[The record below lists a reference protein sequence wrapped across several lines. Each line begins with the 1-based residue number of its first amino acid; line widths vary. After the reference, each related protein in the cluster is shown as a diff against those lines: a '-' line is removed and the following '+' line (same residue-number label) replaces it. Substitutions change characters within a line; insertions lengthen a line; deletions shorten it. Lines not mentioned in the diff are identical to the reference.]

1 MPANFSAPAPKVAF
15 LRGGSVQADSMIST
29 RGLISRL
36 TIRLELYINLIVVP
50 LAVYYGTIAGRYERE
65 KLFYI
70 ITASIIS
77 ASLATLFGMSIRI
90 WKLSG
95 ILNAFQGENGDHAAV
110 KLMLLSYPAT
120 ESIIIVLRWILGL
133 TCVYAIMQLWVGL
146 TWFETLP
153 VFFILLLCVPIN
165 SVISYCTTEHLLAP
179 VLMEERI
186 KAVHLP
192 RDSYTLISVSMR
204 TTFIVVSVLLI
215 PLITFGH
222 FLFISHLENM
232 RIPGL
237 SVHIFIILALSLAA
251 ILVTVHESNA
261 GISSGLKMT
270 VNTLENLEKGNLD
283 VAPIPLL
290 TKGEIGI
297 ISQSVNVLAH
307 SLRNSQEM
315 FEKAFRS
322 SPMGIA
328 IWRLGGG
335 FLVNVNES
343 FTEITGYTRD
353 KVAGRALEEVGLFA
367 SPADYDR
374 LVQGLIARE
383 EIRNYETEFI
393 TASGDVLTVSI
404 SAEIVMLGDESC
416 TIATIEDITEKRAL
430 EKEVLSISEKER
442 QKIGQDL
449 HDDLGPHLIGIEVM
463 SELLKKKLQ
472 EDIIPSSAEVEKIR
486 SLIEQAIAKTRRLS
500 RGLCPVFLADHGL
513 ESLLQEMASNI
524 KEVHGIDC
532 AFTYER
538 SILVEDITACTH
550 IYYIVHEAVYNAIKH
565 GHAGRVDIELL
576 YRDPVVTVSIRDNG
590 TGMVHEEAPQGMGL
604 KIMRFRANMIGA
616 DLNIASRP
624 GGGTTVTLSFMHH
637 DHAMKEGP
645 PGQP

>member
-1 MPANFSAPAPKVAF
+1 M
-15 LRGGSVQADSMIST
+15 
-29 RGLISRL
+29 
-36 TIRLELYINLIVVP
+36 
-50 LAVYYGTIAGRYERE
+50 
-65 KLFYI
+65 
-70 ITASIIS
+70 
-77 ASLATLFGMSIRI
+77 
-90 WKLSG
+90 
-95 ILNAFQGENGDHAAV
+95 
-110 KLMLLSYPAT
+110 
-120 ESIIIVLRWILGL
+120 
-133 TCVYAIMQLWVGL
+133 
-146 TWFETLP
+146 
-153 VFFILLLCVPIN
+153 
-165 SVISYCTTEHLLAP
+165 
-179 VLMEERI
+179 
-186 KAVHLP
+186 
-192 RDSYTLISVSMR
+192 
-204 TTFIVVSVLLI
+204 
-215 PLITFGH
+215 
-222 FLFISHLENM
+222 
-232 RIPGL
+232 
-237 SVHIFIILALSLAA
+237 
-251 ILVTVHESNA
+251 
-261 GISSGLKMT
+261 
-270 VNTLENLEKGNLD
+270 
-283 VAPIPLL
+283 APIPLL

-353 KVAGRALEEVGLFA
+353 NMAGRALEDVGLFA

-637 DHAMKEGP
+637 DHTMKEGP

>member
-1 MPANFSAPAPKVAF
+1 
-15 LRGGSVQADSMIST
+15 
-29 RGLISRL
+29 
-36 TIRLELYINLIVVP
+36 
-50 LAVYYGTIAGRYERE
+50 
-65 KLFYI
+65 
-70 ITASIIS
+70 
-77 ASLATLFGMSIRI
+77 
-90 WKLSG
+90 
-95 ILNAFQGENGDHAAV
+95 
-110 KLMLLSYPAT
+110 
-120 ESIIIVLRWILGL
+120 
-133 TCVYAIMQLWVGL
+133 
-146 TWFETLP
+146 
-153 VFFILLLCVPIN
+153 
-165 SVISYCTTEHLLAP
+165 
-179 VLMEERI
+179 
-186 KAVHLP
+186 
-192 RDSYTLISVSMR
+192 
-204 TTFIVVSVLLI
+204 
-215 PLITFGH
+215 
-222 FLFISHLENM
+222 M
-232 RIPGL
+232 RIPGQ
-237 SVHIFIILALSLAA
+237 SVHIFIILALVPCRHP
-251 ILVTVHESNA
+251 VTVHESERRHQLR
-261 GISSGLKMT
+261 LKMT
-270 VNTLENLEKGNLD
+270 VNTLEDLEKGNHD
-283 VAPIPLL
+283 VPPYHAHQ
-290 TKGEIGI
+290 GRSGI

-353 KVAGRALEEVGLFA
+353 NMAGRALEDVGLFA

-383 EIRNYETEFI
+383 EIRTRTEFI

-486 SLIEQAIAKTRRLS
+486 SLIELAIAKTRRLS
-500 RGLCPVFLADHGL
+500 RGGCPVFLADHGL

-590 TGMVHEEAPQGMGL
+590 TGMVHEEAPQEW
-604 KIMRFRANMIGA
+604 A
-616 DLNIASRP
+616 
-624 GGGTTVTLSFMHH
+624 
-637 DHAMKEGP
+637 
-645 PGQP
+645 